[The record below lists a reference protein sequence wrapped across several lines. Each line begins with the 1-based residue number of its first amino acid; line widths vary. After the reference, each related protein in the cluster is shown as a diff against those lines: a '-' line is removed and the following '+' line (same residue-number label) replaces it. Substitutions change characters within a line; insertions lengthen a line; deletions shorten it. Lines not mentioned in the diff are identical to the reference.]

1 MSPSLAETAANSE
14 RESFDR
20 QAVGRQL
27 QAARS
32 LRVIGTDRLAV
43 RAVSLLADGSVT
55 AVDAVLETDGGPVP
69 LHFRL
74 DSGHRVVSFT
84 HY

>member
-1 MSPSLAETAANSE
+1 MRLL

-27 QAARS
+27 QSAHA
-32 LRVIGTDRLAV
+32 LRVIGTDRLSEG
-43 RAVSLLADGSVT
+43 AVSLLADGSVK
-55 AVDAVLETDGGPVP
+55 AVDAVLETGGTPVP

-74 DSGHRVVSFT
+74 DSKDRVVSFT